1 MYLKTEPFG
10 PNQVVLSELSGL
22 QRIEYLEAI
31 VEHMSALENIP
42 DTLPETKKMAI
53 FGSLTIK
60 LHAWL
65 VSRSL
70 WQRDR
75 ERTLDDLFN
84 QVLNDWP
91 PRLINEAAL
100 LVQQLSG
107 IAPESASEASA
118 GDSTSSTPG
127 KS

>member
-10 PNQVVLSELSGL
+10 ANQVVLSELSGL

-31 VEHMSALENIP
+31 AEHMAALENIA
-42 DTLPETKKMAI
+42 DDISEAKKMAL
-53 FGSLTIK
+53 FSSLTIK

-70 WQRDR
+70 WHQDR
-75 ERTLDDLFN
+75 ERRPEDLFAD
-84 QVLNDWP
+84 VLNQWP
-91 PRLINEAAL
+91 PRLINDAAL
-100 LVQQLSG
+100 VVQQLSG
-107 IAPESASEASA
+107 IAPGEVRDTQDGDQA
-118 GDSTSSTPG
+118 GDAPG

>member
-1 MYLKTEPFG
+1 M
-10 PNQVVLSELSGL
+10 
-22 QRIEYLEAI
+22 
-31 VEHMSALENIP
+31 
-42 DTLPETKKMAI
+42 
-53 FGSLTIK
+53 
-60 LHAWL
+60 

-75 ERTLDDLFN
+75 ERALDDIFN
-84 QVLNDWP
+84 RVLNDWP

-107 IAPESASEASA
+107 IAPESAGEESA
-118 GDSTSSTPG
+118 GGSTSSTPV

>member
-10 PNQVVLSELSGL
+10 ANQVVLSELSGL

-42 DTLPETKKMAI
+42 DDIPDAKKMAI

-70 WQRDR
+70 WQQDR

-100 LVQQLSG
+100 AVQKLSG
-107 IAPESASEASA
+107 IAPNAASDGAADESVA
-118 GDSTSSTPG
+118 DTPG

>member
-42 DTLPETKKMAI
+42 DAIPEAKKMAI

-75 ERTLDDLFN
+75 ERALDDIFN

-107 IAPESASEASA
+107 IAPENTNEESG
-118 GDSTSSTPG
+118 GDNTHNTPG

>member
-42 DTLPETKKMAI
+42 DAIPEAKKMAI

-75 ERTLDDLFN
+75 ERALDDIFN

-107 IAPESASEASA
+107 IAPENTNEESG
-118 GDSTSSTPG
+118 GDNTPNTPG

>member
-1 MYLKTEPFG
+1 
-10 PNQVVLSELSGL
+10 
-22 QRIEYLEAI
+22 
-31 VEHMSALENIP
+31 
-42 DTLPETKKMAI
+42 MAI

-75 ERTLDDLFN
+75 ERALDDIFN

-91 PRLINEAAL
+91 PRLINDAAL

-107 IAPESASEASA
+107 IAPENTNEESS
-118 GDSTSSTPG
+118 GDNTPNTPG

>member
-42 DTLPETKKMAI
+42 DAIPEAKKMAI

-75 ERTLDDLFN
+75 ERALDDIFN

-91 PRLINEAAL
+91 PRLINDAAL

-107 IAPESASEASA
+107 IAPENTNEESS
-118 GDSTSSTPG
+118 GDNTSNTPG

>member
-42 DTLPETKKMAI
+42 DAIPEANKMAI

-70 WQRDR
+70 WQQDR
-75 ERTLDDLFN
+75 ERALDDIFN

-107 IAPESASEASA
+107 IVPESASEEPA
-118 GDSTSSTPG
+118 DESTSSTPG

>member
-1 MYLKTEPFG
+1 MYLKTEPFS
-10 PNQVVLSELSGL
+10 PNQVVLSELSGRK
-22 QRIEYLEAI
+22 RIEYLEAI
-31 VEHMSALENIP
+31 VEHMSAVENIP
-42 DTLPETKKMAI
+42 DAIPEAKKMAI
-53 FGSLTIK
+53 FSSLTIK

-70 WQRDR
+70 WQQDR
-75 ERTLDDLFN
+75 KRALDDIFN

-100 LVQQLSG
+100 RVQQLSG
-107 IAPESASEASA
+107 ITSDSASEESA
-118 GDSTSSTPG
+118 GESASSTPG